1 LVFLV
6 ERKIRL
12 SIVREVGMYA
22 VVETGGKQYRM
33 APGGVVAVE
42 RVPGDV
48 GEVVEL
54 SRVLLVAEGEKV
66 QIGSPLVPGAKVRA
80 TILGQVRS
88 PKVTVFK
95 FRRRKKYRRKTG
107 HRQRLT
113 RLRVEEI
120 AVGS

>member
-1 LVFLV
+1 
-6 ERKIRL
+6 
-12 SIVREVGMYA
+12 M
-22 VVETGGKQYRM
+22 
-33 APGGVVAVE
+33 E

-80 TILGQVRS
+80 TILGQVRGK
-88 PKVTVFK
+88 KVTVFK
-95 FRRRKKYRRKTG
+95 FKRRKKYRRKTG
-107 HRQRLT
+107 HRQQLT

>member
-6 ERKIRL
+6 ERKTRL